1 MGMSLQGAA
10 MSIYPAEEK
19 VRSLAEA
26 AALVGDGSVVG
37 LGGALSLR
45 EPMALIRELVRQG
58 RLGLHLVGNAHGVDV
73 DLLCGAGAVGTAE
86 LTYVGFE
93 FDFGVAANYRRAC
106 EEGQVQVRE
115 SNCVTL
121 INQLRAAAFG
131 LPFVA
136 LGSFGGSDIL
146 RLHPEFREMTSPL
159 DGERVIVAPPLRP
172 DVALL
177 HVHYADSTGNARI
190 EEPLASDVLLARA
203 AATVILSAERLVSP
217 QEMRELG
224 PNIPYFEVTA
234 VVEAPYGAHPTSCYP
249 FYAYDR
255 EHLAEYMAAAQGGPE
270 AFAAYLQRYV
280 YGLSEEE
287 YVHRLKERGVPE
299 RLGRWREGAEAW
311 QELFT
316 AGRSP

>member
-1 MGMSLQGAA
+1 MSV
-10 MSIYPAEEK
+10 YCAENK
-19 VRSLAEA
+19 VRDLAQA
-26 AALVGDGSVVG
+26 AALVPDGAVVG

-58 RLGLHLVGNAHGVDV
+58 RRGLHLVGNAHGIDV
-73 DLLCGAGAVGTAE
+73 DLLCGAGAVSTVE

-136 LGSFGGSDIL
+136 FQSFAGSDIVK
-146 RLHPEFREMTSPL
+146 LHPEFREVASPL
-159 DGERVIVAPPLRP
+159 DGERVVIAPPLRP

-177 HVHYADSTGNARI
+177 HVHYADPTGNARI
-190 EEPLASDVLLARA
+190 EEPLASDILLARA
-203 AATVILSAERLVSP
+203 SSTVILSTERLVSP

-255 EHLAEYMAAAQGGPE
+255 EHLAEYTDAAQAGPE

-280 YGLSEEE
+280 YGFTEAE
-287 YVHRLKERGVPE
+287 YARLLEERGVPE
-299 RLGRWREGAEAW
+299 RLSRWREGDAAW
-311 QELFT
+311 QELFSV
-316 AGRSP
+316 GQSP